1 MSHFNANIMKNILVT
16 IDFSEN
22 EKLLIDKALEMA
34 KAFNAKIWLLHV
46 VSPEPEFVGFG
57 VGPQYLRDSRAAEL
71 RQEHRLIQD
80 YTNMVKVENQE
91 CEGLMINGATI
102 EMIMKE
108 AQKRKIDLIIAGHH
122 DHGILYKAFFGS
134 VASGLIKKANIPL
147 LLVPL
152 EK

>member
-1 MSHFNANIMKNILVT
+1 MKNILVT
-16 IDFSEN
+16 IDFSQNEN
-22 EKLLIDKALEMA
+22 LLIDKALEMA

-57 VGPQYLRDSRAAEL
+57 VGPQYIRDDRAKAL
-71 RQEHRLIQD
+71 RQEHRLIED
-80 YTNMVKVENQE
+80 YTNLIRLEDQE

-108 AQKRKIDLIIAGHH
+108 AVKREIDLIITGHH
-122 DHGILYKAFFGS
+122 DHGILYKAIFGS
-134 VASGLIKKANIPL
+134 VASGLIKKANIPV